1 MEEFDVVGFPRAKN
15 NVPLPIIP
23 LSLIKVERSLISL
36 LKRDPFFIINSSI
49 DIPSLFRLNKIQLIY
64 LPSLIYD
71 LSIQT
76 SKTLNLYEF
85 INYIQVHN
93 LFL

>member
-1 MEEFDVVGFPRAKN
+1 MGATMGAKIGAAGGAIFGPVGIGIGA
-15 NVPLPIIP
+15 VLGTTIGVG
-23 LSLIKVERSLISL
+23 LSY
-36 LKRDPFFIINSSI
+36 F
-49 DIPSLFRLNKIQLIY
+49 LNKIQLIY